1 MGDRV
6 ALRRLRHVA
15 SCRLED
21 KKLSVSKACVLQPWI
36 LKLLLKYEELEVSDN
51 PVAGQ
56 VLKVLSDSAAADQD
70 EECTAAVLH
79 VSDGSF
85 YIRVIITM
93 EAVQNI
99 ESAQIQIRFSSLV
112 GRILILQQYSVRFQ
126 EETKVEDCAFYV
138 QVHRFIVLPMERQR
152 VASLDCHQEPSIL
165 QKIKALWQRSIFQ
178 RFESCSEPTLTQ
190 LIDEIAQDRLQVLK
204 QNIKDCLELL
214 DPNEL
219 PTSGETKALPITTW
233 EAERKRAKMSNDI
246 FTVSASYLVICP
258 EEEARMSS
266 ACPSGASQD
275 IPESSS
281 NDRDL
286 DDQSIVAYPIVTE
299 FGVTSP
305 SLETSLDNP
314 WNRLQSVSLT
324 LTSSF
329 EEKSINQPSPP
340 KMQETE
346 LARFAE
352 GGPDAL
358 PDSNTPDLEPES
370 QKSHYSPLQD
380 ESAKIAIP
388 LLLSSPRGTCPT
400 ESASQRSDVMFQAT
414 PDAAKNFCFSPASS
428 IVGSSSSSSRA
439 DVFGSSANGTFK
451 EQADSSCT
459 VSPSST
465 EKNSTSPV
473 CSSKHRRKFGK
484 NGQDTK
490 HSGVKRKLLVGAK
503 EAHSKT
509 HKRAQNKLA
518 CIDDPKARESSA
530 DRKGVG
536 HRPRLEFVNAQRA
549 KKTQMEEAVLVPE
562 PPSSPWD
569 MEETPEQENKWA
581 SAANEEESWPDQHKV
596 QYQFKQ
602 EVPSQYKYK
611 APTPDLC
618 NRLKSVRI
626 SKTMLKWACWI
637 LTEEELQS

>member
-1 MGDRV
+1 MGDK
-6 ALRRLRHVA
+6 AAPRRLRHVA

-21 KKLSVSKACVLQPWI
+21 KKKLSVSKAYVLQPWI
-36 LKLLLKYEELEVSDN
+36 LKLLLKYEELEVSDD

-56 VLKVLSDSAAADQD
+56 VLKVLSDSATADQD

-85 YIRVIITM
+85 YIRAIMTM

-99 ESAQIQIRFSSLV
+99 ESAQVQIRFSSLV
-112 GRILILQQYSVRFQ
+112 GRILILQQYSARFQ
-126 EETKVEDCAFYV
+126 EEIKVEDCAFYV
-138 QVHRFIVLPMERQR
+138 QVHRFVLLPMERQR
-152 VASLDCHQEPSIL
+152 AATLDCHQEPSVL

-178 RFESCSEPTLTQ
+178 RFECSEPTLTQ

-204 QNIKDCLELL
+204 ENTKDCLELL

-219 PTSGETKALPITTW
+219 PATGETKALPITTW

-258 EEEARMSS
+258 EEEAGMSR

-286 DDQSIVAYPIVTE
+286 DDQSIVAYPTVTE

-305 SLETSLDNP
+305 SMETSPDNP

-352 GGPDAL
+352 GGPDVL

-370 QKSHYSPLQD
+370 QKSRYSPLQD
-380 ESAKIAIP
+380 ESAEILIP
-388 LLLSSPRGTCPT
+388 LLLSSPRGTCLT
-400 ESASQRSDVMFQAT
+400 ESASQRPDVIFQAA
-414 PDAAKNFCFSPASS
+414 PDAAKNFCFSPASP
-428 IVGSSSSSSRA
+428 IVGSSSSSSRP

-465 EKNSTSPV
+465 KNSTSPV
-473 CSSKHRRKFGK
+473 CSSKYRRKVGK
-484 NGQDTK
+484 NGWDTK
-490 HSGVKRKLLVGAK
+490 HSGVKRKLLVGD
-503 EAHSKT
+503 EEDHSKT

-518 CIDDPKARESSA
+518 HTDDPKASESSVA
-530 DRKGVG
+530 RKGVR
-536 HRPRLEFVNAQRA
+536 HRPRLEFVNAERA
-549 KKTQMEEAVLVPE
+549 KKSRMEEAVPVPE
-562 PPSSPWD
+562 PPCPWD
-569 MEETPEQENKWA
+569 IEEIPEQNKWA
-581 SAANEEESWPDQHKV
+581 SAANEEESWPDQDKV

>member
-1 MGDRV
+1 MGDK
-6 ALRRLRHVA
+6 AAPRRLRHVA

-21 KKLSVSKACVLQPWI
+21 KKKLSVSKAYVLQPWI
-36 LKLLLKYEELEVSDN
+36 LKLLLKYEELEVSDD

-56 VLKVLSDSAAADQD
+56 VLKVLSDSATADQD

-85 YIRVIITM
+85 YIRAIMTM

-99 ESAQIQIRFSSLV
+99 ESAQVQIRFSSLV
-112 GRILILQQYSVRFQ
+112 GRILILQQYSARFQ
-126 EETKVEDCAFYV
+126 EEIKVEDCAFYV
-138 QVHRFIVLPMERQR
+138 QVHRFVLLPMERQR
-152 VASLDCHQEPSIL
+152 AATLDCHQEPSVL

-178 RFESCSEPTLTQ
+178 RFECSEPTLTQ

-204 QNIKDCLELL
+204 ENTKDCLELL

-219 PTSGETKALPITTW
+219 PATGETKALPITTW

-258 EEEARMSS
+258 EEEAGMSR

-286 DDQSIVAYPIVTE
+286 DDQSIVAYPTVTE

-305 SLETSLDNP
+305 SMETSPDNP

-346 LARFAE
+346 LA
-352 GGPDAL
+352 
-358 PDSNTPDLEPES
+358 
-370 QKSHYSPLQD
+370 
-380 ESAKIAIP
+380 
-388 LLLSSPRGTCPT
+388 
-400 ESASQRSDVMFQAT
+400 
-414 PDAAKNFCFSPASS
+414 
-428 IVGSSSSSSRA
+428 
-439 DVFGSSANGTFK
+439 
-451 EQADSSCT
+451 
-459 VSPSST
+459 ST
-465 EKNSTSPV
+465 KNSTSPV
-473 CSSKHRRKFGK
+473 CS
-484 NGQDTK
+484 N
-490 HSGVKRKLLVGAK
+490 
-503 EAHSKT
+503 
-509 HKRAQNKLA
+509 
-518 CIDDPKARESSA
+518 DPKASESSVA
-530 DRKGVG
+530 RKGVR
-536 HRPRLEFVNAQRA
+536 HRPRLEFVNAERA
-549 KKTQMEEAVLVPE
+549 KKSRMEEAVPVPE
-562 PPSSPWD
+562 PPCPWD
-569 MEETPEQENKWA
+569 IEEIPEQNKWA
-581 SAANEEESWPDQHKV
+581 SAANEEESWPDQDKV
-596 QYQFKQ
+596 QYQKFKQ

>member
-1 MGDRV
+1 M
-6 ALRRLRHVA
+6 
-15 SCRLED
+15 
-21 KKLSVSKACVLQPWI
+21 
-36 LKLLLKYEELEVSDN
+36 
-51 PVAGQ
+51 
-56 VLKVLSDSAAADQD
+56 
-70 EECTAAVLH
+70 
-79 VSDGSF
+79 
-85 YIRVIITM
+85 TM

-99 ESAQIQIRFSSLV
+99 ESAQVQIRFSSLV
-112 GRILILQQYSVRFQ
+112 GRILILQQYSARFQ
-126 EETKVEDCAFYV
+126 EEIKVEDCAFYV
-138 QVHRFIVLPMERQR
+138 QVHRFVLLPMERQR
-152 VASLDCHQEPSIL
+152 AATLDCHQEPSVL

-178 RFESCSEPTLTQ
+178 RFECSEPTLTQ

-204 QNIKDCLELL
+204 ENTKDCLELL

-219 PTSGETKALPITTW
+219 PTTGETKALPITMW

-258 EEEARMSS
+258 EEEAGMSC

-286 DDQSIVAYPIVTE
+286 DDQSTAYPI
-299 FGVTSP
+299 
-305 SLETSLDNP
+305 
-314 WNRLQSVSLT
+314 
-324 LTSSF
+324 
-329 EEKSINQPSPP
+329 EKSINQPSPP

-370 QKSHYSPLQD
+370 QKSRYSPLQD
-380 ESAKIAIP
+380 ESAEILIP
-388 LLLSSPRGTCPT
+388 LLLSSPRGTCLT
-400 ESASQRSDVMFQAT
+400 ESASQRPDVIFQAA
-414 PDAAKNFCFSPASS
+414 PDAAKNFCFSPASP
-428 IVGSSSSSSRA
+428 IVGSSSSKP

-451 EQADSSCT
+451 GQADSSCT

-465 EKNSTSPV
+465 KNSTSPV
-473 CSSKHRRKFGK
+473 CSSKYRRKVGK
-484 NGQDTK
+484 NGRDTK
-490 HSGVKRKLLVGAK
+490 HSGVKRKLLVGDK
-503 EAHSKT
+503 EDHSKT

-518 CIDDPKARESSA
+518 HTDDPKASESSVA
-530 DRKGVG
+530 RKGVS
-536 HRPRLEFVNAQRA
+536 HRPRLEFVNAERA
-549 KKTQMEEAVLVPE
+549 KKSRMEEAVPVPE
-562 PPSSPWD
+562 PPCPWD
-569 MEETPEQENKWA
+569 IEEIPKQENKWA

-596 QYQFKQ
+596 QYQKFKQ

-637 LTEEELQS
+637 LTEEALQS